1 MADWCGIGAGV
12 LKKSHSEMS
21 SSRLNNKKQDQ
32 ILSSDPAFSISM
44 WLTLTIDI
52 LPQKTV

>member
-1 MADWCGIGAGV
+1 MADWCGIGAEV
-12 LKKSHSEMS
+12 LKKSHSEMG

-44 WLTLTIDI
+44 
-52 LPQKTV
+52 